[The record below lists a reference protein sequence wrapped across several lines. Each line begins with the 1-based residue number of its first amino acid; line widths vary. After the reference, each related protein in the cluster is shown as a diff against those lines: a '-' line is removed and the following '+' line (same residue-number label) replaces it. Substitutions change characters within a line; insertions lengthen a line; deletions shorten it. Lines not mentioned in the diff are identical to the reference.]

1 MIKRN
6 KITNIVGATLIASS
20 MMCSVG
26 YASPK
31 ITFLQSAI
39 SQPKSLSQV
48 IKNNKDVK
56 IVKMYKSPTLKS
68 SIFELNIGAE
78 VVINHKE
85 KIYELFVEEL
95 QDWSVECATYGD
107 LLEYLELYIE
117 HKYDYKRYDNKNIEY
132 EQECCSIITTNGMEI
147 ITSVDV
153 EGNDVY
159 LPIFGN
165 ELPYRCANME
175 QAKRVCTIYYESL
188 NN

>member
-6 KITNIVGATLIASS
+6 KIANIIGATLIASS

-31 ITFLQSAI
+31 ITFLQTTI
-39 SQPKSLSQV
+39 SQPKSLAQLV
-48 IKNNKDVK
+48 CNNKDVK
-56 IVKMYKSPTLKS
+56 ITKMYKSPTLKS
-68 SIFELNIGAE
+68 SIFELNIGAS

-85 KIYELFVEEL
+85 GIYELFVEEL
-95 QDWSVECATYGD
+95 QDWSIECATYGD

-117 HKYDYKRYDNKNIEY
+117 HKYDYEKYDNKNVEY
-132 EQECCSIITTNGMEI
+132 EQQCCSITTTNGIEI
-147 ITSVDV
+147 ITSDDV

-159 LPIFGN
+159 LPIFNN
-165 ELPYRCANME
+165 ELPYRCANMD
-175 QAKRVCTIYYESL
+175 QAKNVCTIYCESL